1 MPFRHKPLER
11 ILPTVRKFV
20 RNVAV
25 GMVLLLFLVVQWVGA
40 GDTDLNVGPNLR
52 GPTGVVG
59 STTGRGGAQNLGVS
73 PSASPPSASPEIDGD
88 RADSLGG
95 PLEPQE
101 VAEESLPDSGM
112 ETVGFYPPLALVKQ
126 MAGPGSNYLNPYTTP
141 NLSLF
146 LAEWALNAGAALR
159 SPEWLRIKAG
169 ALVVLER
176 YPEALEILENLP
188 PFLFKE
194 EPLLSLQLAQAHLAS
209 GNHKQARG
217 LYSRFLLE
225 QSRHFQVKEAEKG
238 MVLTVLAAGELDQA
252 ELLLGLMMESGEK
265 RIRNDPDLTAAM
277 GRLMQLKG
285 RKSEAERWLKHLLAI
300 PEPSAWDRRRQWQRD
315 IAELTIV
322 LGDWSKG
329 MVILEGLL
337 AQYSGPLTLA
347 LHARFMESGS
357 VVGSC
362 VTQEG
367 SPRERLAWVQ
377 RLKDPGADFLER
389 EWALEALLASEIK
402 NPLGLTRPEGI
413 LAPEKILPDL
423 TSPEA
428 AVLYA
433 AYAWRTHQ
441 FKEAWALL
449 QDVPGVLAAAWRLA
463 ILAGDFT
470 PQEDVDAKAW
480 ISDLPDPATGLE
492 AELIA
497 EPLAAAMLG
506 FTEKMDLSEAGRI
519 RRFLSRLP
527 AGSKVRESMGDILG
541 LQAAMAREMNE
552 EPQVAL
558 TLYLELV
565 LTGGQEGVG
574 RQWPWYVSETPA
586 QAVVRLL
593 EETGRQ
599 QEAEEFKSIWMPP
612 QRKK

>member
-1 MPFRHKPLER
+1 MLCRLRQLER
-11 ILPTVRKFV
+11 TLPTVRKLV
-20 RNVAV
+20 RNCAV
-25 GMVLLLFLVVQWVGA
+25 GMVLVVFPVVQWVCA
-40 GDTDLNVGPNLR
+40 GDAGPKTGPDLQTPLGIADSN
-52 GPTGVVG
+52 TGG
-59 STTGRGGAQNLGVS
+59 GVS
-73 PSASPPSASPEIDGD
+73 KKTGTPTPEVNSELSDPS
-88 RADSLGG
+88 GG
-95 PLEPQE
+95 VLEPRD
-101 VAEESLPDSGM
+101 VVEESLPDFGGES
-112 ETVGFYPPLALVKQ
+112 VGFYPPFALVKRV
-126 MAGPGSNYLNPYTTP
+126 AGQESNYLNPYTTP

-159 SPEWLRIKAG
+159 NPEWLRIKAG
-169 ALVVLER
+169 ALIVLER

-194 EPLLSLQLAQAHLAS
+194 EPLLSLQLASAHFAS
-209 GNHKQARG
+209 GGYKQARE
-217 LYSRFLLE
+217 LYSRFLLD
-225 QSRHFQVKEAEKG
+225 QSRHLQVKEAEKG
-238 MVLTVLAAGELDQA
+238 MALTVLAAGELGQA

-265 RIRNDPDLTAAM
+265 RLRNDPDLAAAM

-285 RKSEAERWLKHLLAI
+285 QKSEAERWLKILAAI
-300 PEPSAWDRRRQWQRD
+300 PEPSAWDRRRQWRRD
-315 IAELTIV
+315 IAELTIA

-329 MVILEGLL
+329 MVILEELL
-337 AQYSGPLTLA
+337 AQYPGPITLA
-347 LHARFMESGS
+347 LHARFMESAPQ
-357 VVGSC
+357 VGSC
-362 VTQEG
+362 VTKEG

-377 RLKDPGADFLER
+377 WLKDPGAGSLER
-389 EWALEALLASEIK
+389 EWALDALLAAELS
-402 NPLGLTRPEGI
+402 NPLGLTHPEGI

-433 AYAWRTHQ
+433 AYALRTHQ

-463 ILAGDFT
+463 ILAGDFA

-480 ISDLPDPATGLE
+480 IADLPDPATDPD
-492 AELIA
+492 AQLIA

-527 AGSKVRESMGDILG
+527 SDSKVRESMVDILS

-565 LTGGQEGVG
+565 LTGGKKGIE

-599 QEAEEFKSIWMPP
+599 REAVEFKNIWMPSP
-612 QRKK
+612 QKK